1 MNRWCTG
8 IIFDAKSQ
16 IASLLNKE
24 ETHTSLDN
32 ADLVLIL
39 LIRYILRSATF
50 AISSCTTCLFEMH
63 APLTLL
69 ELSLSWKRLLE
80 RNNSKMEGMKASP
93 WQTCFY
99 FWRERADLVT
109 GHWSSRNLWRGRCFR
124 AALTVYSE
132 LHELW
137 ATSRNGHPDWIF
149 LFELRKL
156 AKMASLKTSN

>member
-1 MNRWCTG
+1 MPKVRLPRCWTKRKRTQVWTTLTWSLS
-8 IIFDAKSQ
+8 FWFHLYKS
-16 IASLLNKE
+16 IW
-24 ETHTSLDN
+24 
-32 ADLVLIL
+32 
-39 LIRYILRSATF
+39 YILRSATF

-149 LFELRKL
+149 LFELR
-156 AKMASLKTSN
+156 TGQDG